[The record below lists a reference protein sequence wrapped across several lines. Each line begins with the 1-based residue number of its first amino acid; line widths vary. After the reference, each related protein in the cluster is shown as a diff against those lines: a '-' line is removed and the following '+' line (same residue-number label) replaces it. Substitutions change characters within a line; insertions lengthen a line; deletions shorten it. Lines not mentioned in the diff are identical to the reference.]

1 MDIKRFLDP
10 EVAQSADLFPPIMQ
24 EITRDNLDEVRALL
38 GQQGSIPD
46 PRSGE
51 QKNLVTKNII
61 SIPGRD
67 GDVDLHI
74 FRQKDLLPNS
84 PVLIWLHGGGYIM
97 GKVEDQFVENYAKNC
112 DCTFVSV
119 DYRTAPEHPFPAGTH
134 DSYDALLWIHKNAA
148 EIDVDPER
156 ISIGGVSAGAGMAA
170 GVSLLNRDQNG
181 PALSFQFLQYPML
194 DNLHDTPSGR
204 TDGHV
209 LWNRTTSLNAWE
221 MYLDGEPAEQA
232 SPYAAAIRATDL
244 SKLPPTYICV
254 GGQDLFRDEC
264 IAYAQRLMQA
274 NVATEL
280 GVFPGLYHGAE
291 MFVPEAQAS
300 QRMQQ
305 SMLTALRNGLGV

>member
-1 MDIKRFLDP
+1 MDIKKFLDP
-10 EVAQSADLFPPIMQ
+10 EVAQSADSFPPILQ
-24 EITRDNLDEVRALL
+24 EITRDNLERALL
-38 GQQGSIPD
+38 GKQGSIPD

-51 QKNLVTKNII
+51 QDDLISKNII

-67 GDVDLHI
+67 NDIDLHI
-74 FRQKDLLPNS
+74 FRQKDLSPNR
-84 PVLIWLHGGGYIM
+84 PVFIWLHGGGYIM
-97 GKVEDQFVENYAKNC
+97 GKVEDQFVEYYARNC
-112 DCTFVSV
+112 DCTIVSV
-119 DYRTAPEHPFPAGTH
+119 NYRIAPEHPFPAGTH
-134 DSYDALLWIHKNAA
+134 DSYDALLWIHENAD
-148 EIDVDPER
+148 EIDVDPNR

-181 PALSFQFLQYPML
+181 PALTFQFLQYPML

-209 LWNRTTSLNAWE
+209 LWNRTSSINAWD
-221 MYLDGEPAEQA
+221 MYLDGKPAENA
-232 SPYAAAIRATDL
+232 SAYAAATRATDL

-274 NVATEL
+274 NVPTEL

-291 MFVPEAQAS
+291 MFVPEAQTS